1 MYPTQAG
8 DCVVL
13 LTGCIRHIES
23 EYRLFAS
30 DLKDYSD

>member
-8 DCVVL
+8 NFVEVS
-13 LTGCIRHIES
+13 TGCIGRIES

-30 DLKDYSD
+30 NLKD